1 MPCRKLSCVNGV
13 IRYAPTLWRQ
23 ISSVQ
28 VQLHD
33 EDARVYSCKFNAD
46 EFLPFSYNYWLLFG
60 KKKIA
65 KYSVFLVPSVGI
77 SGAEQCNCQYFCI
90 GLG

>member
-1 MPCRKLSCVNGV
+1 MMKILVETVESLMQMN
-13 IRYAPTLWRQ
+13 
-23 ISSVQ
+23 S
-28 VQLHD
+28 
-33 EDARVYSCKFNAD
+33 
-46 EFLPFSYNYWLLFG
+46 FLFHNYWLLLG

-77 SGAEQCNCQYFCI
+77 SGAEQCNCQYFRI